1 MIVAILVICFVL
13 VLRHLDRKNRER
25 DRQKLGVP
33 VIAAADFATM
43 KAALAEL
50 SERLNRLEA
59 EYHRLEATEFELA
72 QPAGGVR

>member
-25 DRQKLGVP
+25 DRLKAG
-33 VIAAADFATM
+33 VIATAPADYAAM
-43 KAALAEL
+43 KKALAEL
-50 SERLNRLEA
+50 SDRLSRIEA
-59 EYHRLEATEFELA
+59 EYQELQEEEFELA